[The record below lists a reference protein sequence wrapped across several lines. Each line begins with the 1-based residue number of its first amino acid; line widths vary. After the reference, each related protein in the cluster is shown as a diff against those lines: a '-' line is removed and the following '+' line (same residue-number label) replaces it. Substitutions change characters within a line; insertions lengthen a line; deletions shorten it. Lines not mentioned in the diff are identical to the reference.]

1 MADWTAGKGSGG
13 ADGSVGQPG
22 KTMSMLSF
30 DEKTRPIT
38 RKDLFN
44 FMKDEKNL
52 TEKEKEILSNAMMY
66 GISGSVVGFLGGW
79 TFSGLLPWRWLE
91 KRSIAPFKGFAK
103 FGRFCFGVTGLS
115 LPFLWVQQWVVGEI
129 MQLDEKQSVLAFHV
143 KRLLITQRTS
153 LLFSRSQV
161 REVTKEEQAKLGM
174 QNVTIRQQESRAI
187 GGTGKSIDV
196 DLAMQQQVLTP
207 VAQTGYKSNPK

>member
-1 MADWTAGKGSGG
+1 
-13 ADGSVGQPG
+13 
-22 KTMSMLSF
+22 
-30 DEKTRPIT
+30 
-38 RKDLFN
+38 
-44 FMKDEKNL
+44 
-52 TEKEKEILSNAMMY
+52 
-66 GISGSVVGFLGGW
+66 
-79 TFSGLLPWRWLE
+79 
-91 KRSIAPFKGFAK
+91 
-103 FGRFCFGVTGLS
+103 
-115 LPFLWVQQWVVGEI
+115 

>member
-1 MADWTAGKGSGG
+1 MAWSGSTGG
-13 ADGSVGQPG
+13 ADGAIGQPG

-38 RKDLFN
+38 RKDLFK
-44 FMKDEKNL
+44 FLSDEKNISAH
-52 TEKEKEILSNAMMY
+52 EKELIQNAMIY
-66 GISGSVVGFLGGW
+66 GVSGSVIGFFGGW
-79 TFSGLLPWRWLE
+79 TLSGLLPWRWLE
-91 KRSIAPFKGFAK
+91 KRNIAPFKGFAK

-115 LPFLWVQQWVVGEI
+115 MPFLWVQQWLVGEI
-129 MQLDEKQSVLAFHV
+129 MKLDEQQSVLAFQV

-174 QNVTIRQQESRAI
+174 QNVTIRQQESRAL

-207 VAQTGYKSNPK
+207 VAQTGYKRM